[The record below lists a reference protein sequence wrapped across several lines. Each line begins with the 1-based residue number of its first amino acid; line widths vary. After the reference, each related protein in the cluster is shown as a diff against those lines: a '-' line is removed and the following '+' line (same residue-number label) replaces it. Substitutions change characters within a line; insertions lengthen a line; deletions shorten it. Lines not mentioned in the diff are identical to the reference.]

1 MPPVLITPL
10 VAKYKRTAIK
20 KIKFLLQDLSI
31 NNSKVIHYFIHHLS
45 IKIMPYFIYQ
55 LFNYQLVFRV

>member
-45 IKIMPYFIYQ
+45 IKKLCLILFI
-55 LFNYQLVFRV
+55 NYLIIN